1 MEQKEI
7 EEIVKRRL
15 QRIAK
20 KVNDELP
27 TGFGFVVLSFAFDN
41 SGQMMYVSNA
51 NREDIVK
58 AMEEF
63 AQKTKS
69 NYGNDTGKYGRSENK

>member
-1 MEQKEI
+1 MEN
-7 EEIVKRRL
+7 EIVKGKM
-15 QRIAK
+15 QGIAR
-20 KVNDELP
+20 KVEEELP
-27 TGFGFVVLSFAFDN
+27 KNWGFVVLAFEFGDSN
-41 SGQMMYVSNA
+41 DREMLYVSNA

-63 AQKTKS
+63 AHKTKG